1 MSKSQTASPSQPSS
15 SPPVIPDHLLRVYE
29 TISNFDSSDCYRLGG
44 AILHDIGIGEPS
56 LFRDME
62 TPEIGDLFRNN
73 IKPNKEWFDICNDL
87 GRFVND
93 PRVMAVA
100 LLRIAAIRLV
110 GKG

>member
-1 MSKSQTASPSQPSS
+1 M
-15 SPPVIPDHLLRVYE
+15 IPDHLLRVYE
-29 TISNFDSSDCYRLGG
+29 TINNFDSSDCYRLGG

-87 GRFVND
+87 GRFVTD